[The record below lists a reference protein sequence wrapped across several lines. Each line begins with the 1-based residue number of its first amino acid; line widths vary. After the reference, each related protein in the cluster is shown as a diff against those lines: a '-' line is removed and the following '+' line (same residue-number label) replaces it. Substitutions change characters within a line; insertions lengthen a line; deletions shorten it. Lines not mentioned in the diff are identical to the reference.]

1 MKILETAIIAEKPEF
16 LNALLSRFP
25 VSREKV
31 LDIDVYRLE
40 LSESAVMIIYNLDP
54 NKRYSDEILLH
65 LEPHL
70 RGLIVAV
77 NEKDMQIETNH
88 AENIETYLKQYSGTP
103 TILTVATDQSL
114 PAFANQAVVNN
125 GFYLENDGRILF
137 WNQADPESLK
147 NIWKTLLKSIPA
159 NQDS

>member
-16 LNALLSRFP
+16 LAALLSRFP

-31 LDIDVYRLE
+31 LDIDAYRLE
-40 LSESAVMIIYNLDP
+40 LSESTVMIIYNLDT
-54 NKRYSDEILLH
+54 NKRYADEILLH

-70 RGLIVAV
+70 RGLIVAL

-88 AENIETYLKQYSGTP
+88 ADNIETYLKQYPGTP
-103 TILTVATDQSL
+103 TILAVATHQSL
-114 PAFANQAVVNN
+114 LAVVNKAVIKN

-137 WNQADPESLK
+137 WNQEDAESLK
-147 NIWKTLLKSIPA
+147 NIWTTLLQAIQA
-159 NQDS
+159 NQS

>member
-1 MKILETAIIAEKPEF
+1 MNILETAIIAEKPEF
-16 LNALLSRFP
+16 LNTLLSRFP

-40 LSESAVMIIYNLDP
+40 LSESTVMIVYNLDP

-70 RGLIVAV
+70 RGLIIALNV
-77 NEKDMQIETNH
+77 KDMQIETDH
-88 AENIETYLKQYSGTP
+88 AGIIKTYLKQYSGMP
-103 TILTVATDQSL
+103 IILAITAPQSL
-114 PAFANQAVVNN
+114 FAVVNNIVIKN

-137 WNQADPESLK
+137 WNQENAESLK
-147 NIWKTLLKSIPA
+147 NIWTTLLHTIQATHS
-159 NQDS
+159 

>member
-16 LNALLSRFP
+16 LDALLSRFP

-65 LEPHL
+65 LQPHL
-70 RGLIVAV
+70 RGLIIAL

-88 AENIETYLKQYSGTP
+88 ADNIETYLKQYPGTP
-103 TILTVATDQSL
+103 TILAVATHQSL
-114 PAFANQAVVNN
+114 LAVVNKAVIKN
-125 GFYLENDGRILF
+125 GFYLDNDGRILF
-137 WNQADPESLK
+137 WNQENAESLK
-147 NIWKTLLKSIPA
+147 NIWTTLLQAIQT
-159 NQDS
+159 NQS